1 MARVFNTGGEK
12 VTTDTGG
19 SFAPLPAGRYEAT
32 IFSLKEGEYKSEKN
46 KGLPNLNVQ
55 YRISEGQKGAN
66 RRIFDLVPMDAKWK
80 DGKDAFRFH
89 QFCAAVTG
97 RTEKAWRELW
107 NESAEDKKKPK
118 PSIPDDAELLG
129 KAVTLVL
136 GIEDD
141 DYNFD
146 KAHKVWE
153 AADDPELPEPVIADY
168 QRNKISNVLVAGSG
182 DQAGGSEKSAEISSA
197 VTLEEFQL

>member
-1 MARVFNTGGEK
+1 MARKIGVGGQEIS
-12 VTTDTGG
+12 TDTGG

-32 IFSLKEGEYKSEKN
+32 IFSVKEGEYKSEKN
-46 KGLPNLNVQ
+46 RGLPNLNVQ

-66 RRIFDLVPMDAKWK
+66 RRLFDLVPLSPNWK
-80 DGKDAFRFH
+80 NGKDAFRFW
-89 QFCAAVTG
+89 QFGAAVNGT
-97 RTEKAWRELW
+97 TEKAFREKAK
-107 NESAEDKKKPK
+107 EAAAKKTG
-118 PSIPDDAELLG
+118 SVTLPDDADLLG

>member
-1 MARVFNTGGEK
+1 MARKIDVGGKEIS
-12 VTTDTGG
+12 TDTGG
-19 SFAPLPAGRYEAT
+19 SFAPLPVGRYEAT
-32 IFSLKEGEYKSEKN
+32 IFSVKEGEYKSEKN

-66 RRIFDLVPMDAKWK
+66 RRLFDLVPLSPTWK
-80 DGKDAFRFH
+80 DGKDAFRFF
-89 QFCAAVTG
+89 QFGAAVTG
-97 RTEKAWRELW
+97 TTEKAFREKAK
-107 NESAEDKKKPK
+107 EAAAKKTG
-118 PSIPDDAELLG
+118 SVTLPDDADLLG
-129 KAVTLVL
+129 KAVTLVV

-141 DYNFD
+141 KYNFD

-153 AADDPELPEPVIADY
+153 AADDADLPEPVIADY
-168 QRNKISNVLVAGSG
+168 QRNTVKNVLVAGSG